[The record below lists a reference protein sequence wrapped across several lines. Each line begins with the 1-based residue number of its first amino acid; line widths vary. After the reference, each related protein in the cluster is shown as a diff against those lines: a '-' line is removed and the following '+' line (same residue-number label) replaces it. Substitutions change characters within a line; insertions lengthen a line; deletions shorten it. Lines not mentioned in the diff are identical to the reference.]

1 MTKAIDLSR
10 KTVDYILIIGIIL
23 IFALGTFAVYN
34 NFKYL
39 HELTTGPCKLC
50 TDMGYW
56 CTEPYKSKM
65 KLLIPDE
72 LLNGTEIYSKLG
84 KN

>member
-23 IFALGTFAVYN
+23 IFALGSFAVYN

-39 HELTTGPCKLC
+39 L
-50 TDMGYW
+50 
-56 CTEPYKSKM
+56 
-65 KLLIPDE
+65 
-72 LLNGTEIYSKLG
+72 
-84 KN
+84 